1 MGTGRHEALHALF
14 KMLRDMGHPEAVKVI
29 ENLAKNPAV
38 MSQLKKHLADHKNA
52 LEQLKDPEE
61 VAAYAFQFWMADRLK
76 LGPQAKTFF
85 QKVMNFL
92 NKAQLALRDK
102 VFGSE
107 AAKTERERRRQ
118 DELALELLG
127 AFRDGA
133 MASPEGRVSVQ
144 AV

>member
-1 MGTGRHEALHALF
+1 
-14 KMLRDMGHPEAVKVI
+14 
-29 ENLAKNPAV
+29 
-38 MSQLKKHLADHKNA
+38 
-52 LEQLKDPEE
+52 
-61 VAAYAFQFWMADRLK
+61 
-76 LGPQAKTFF
+76 
-85 QKVMNFL
+85 MNFL

-118 DELALELLG
+118 DALALELLS

-144 AV
+144 AVLEANKQAVEARRLNTRAFGHKFH